1 MMRRHLILSNQ
12 QLISLLERLGY
23 EMTLDEEVQY
33 KCYPNHCLEPV
44 VVSTLTVRLKD
55 GYRED

>member
-1 MMRRHLILSNQ
+1 MRRHLILSNQ
-12 QLISLLERLGY
+12 QLIALLERLGY

-33 KCYPNHCLEPV
+33 RCHLNHCLEPV
-44 VVSTLTVRLKD
+44 VVSMLTIRLKD